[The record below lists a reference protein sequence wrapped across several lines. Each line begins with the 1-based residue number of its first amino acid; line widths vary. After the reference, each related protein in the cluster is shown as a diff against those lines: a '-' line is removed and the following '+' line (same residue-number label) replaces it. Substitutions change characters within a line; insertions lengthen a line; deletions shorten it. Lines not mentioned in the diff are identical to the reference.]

1 MNVRK
6 SLRMESFNTST
17 IFDMKRIILMM
28 SLCLMVTGCGTS
40 RNLSK
45 HKIESVRDSSHVET
59 SKMDKTETFTDT
71 TKTESGKVT
80 ITEIEFFP
88 DSLRNHA
95 ADIPA
100 TNINLHN
107 IGNITNAGAVKSI
120 RQTVIESE
128 TVQKGE
134 SRKAEESEET
144 EKGTSVAVK
153 TDESEVD
160 KAIEAPKPNRIKYV
174 FYLAM
179 LAVGIFLYLKRIPI
193 LNKIRTILA
202 GLKKL
207 I

>member
-1 MNVRK
+1 
-6 SLRMESFNTST
+6 
-17 IFDMKRIILMM
+17 M

-80 ITEIEFFP
+80 ITEIEFIP
-88 DSLRNHA
+88 PASDGDSLRNHA

-107 IGNITNAGAVKSI
+107 IGNITNAGGVKSI

-193 LNKIRTILA
+193 LNKIRTILT